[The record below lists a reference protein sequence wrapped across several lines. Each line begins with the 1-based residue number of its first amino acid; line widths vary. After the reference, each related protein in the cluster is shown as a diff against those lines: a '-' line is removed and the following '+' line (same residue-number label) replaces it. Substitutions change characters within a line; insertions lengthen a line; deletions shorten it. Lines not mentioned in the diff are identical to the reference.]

1 MKLSVIRTKFNMHP
15 SIKVYKD
22 SVFNFINRD
31 FEIIT
36 LADDCL
42 FTEGPVWNQEGF
54 YLFSDIPTN
63 CVYRIDEKKNKQV
76 FLEKSGTDNPDD
88 PDLEQARKQIGSN
101 ALAYD
106 DEGSL
111 LICQHGGHGV
121 AKYDGKSLQPFIQF
135 YNNKPFNSPND
146 LILHNDGS
154 LYFSD
159 PPYGLK
165 DGKLNPGKFQALAGV
180 YCWKENELQLICD
193 KYQYPNGVCLSNNK
207 KTLYICSTKE
217 YERFVSTYDTSNN
230 SFIKIF
236 AEENGDG
243 IEVDRYDNIYLCNK
257 DGIIILDR
265 NGERLALIALPKVPA
280 NICWGGKDMN
290 DLFITARENVFL
302 IKDFQR
308 K

>member
-1 MKLSVIRTKFNMHP
+1 MHP

-22 SVFNFINRD
+22 SVFDFINRD
-31 FEIIT
+31 CEIIT

-42 FTEGPVWNQEGF
+42 FTEGPVWNEGGF
-54 YLFSDIPTN
+54 YLYSDIPTN
-63 CVYRIDEKKNKQV
+63 CIYRIDEEKSKQV
-76 FLEKSGTDNPDD
+76 FLEKSGTDNPGD
-88 PDLEQARKQIGSN
+88 PDLEQTRKQIGSN

-106 DEGSL
+106 GEGNL
-111 LICQHGGHGV
+111 LICQHGGHGI
-121 AKYDGKSLQPFIQF
+121 AKYDGNKLQPFIRF
-135 YNNKPFNSPND
+135 YNKKPFNSPND
-146 LILHNDGS
+146 LIFHNDGK

-165 DGKLNPGKFQALAGV
+165 DGKLNPGKFQPLAGV

-193 KYQYPNGVCLSNNK
+193 KYQYPNGVCLSNDQ

-217 YERFVSTYDTSNN
+217 YEKFVSAYDTSNN
-230 SFIKIF
+230 RFIKVF

-243 IEVDRYDNIYLCNK
+243 IEVDRNDNIYLCNK

-265 NGERLALIALPKVPA
+265 NGERLALIALPKVPS

-290 DLFITARENVFL
+290 DIFITARENVFL